1 MKDVEWKAFKIDELF
16 EISATKSGIDKNKL
30 NTKTGNIPYIT
41 RTDLNN
47 GINMFVSERQLCG
60 HNIDDGNVIT
70 IGLDT
75 QTVFYQERQ
84 FYTGQNIQILKN
96 EYLNKNIASFIIPLL
111 KLQLRKFNWGGNGAT
126 LGRLRRSNVIL
137 PSKNGK
143 PDYEFMQKYVLN
155 NKEKQNQ
162 KLIRYYQ
169 QKIDNIILEEDISS
183 LENVEWKEFRIGEI
197 CDIKSGLRL
206 TKKNQQDGSIP
217 FIGASDSDNGV
228 TGFISNINDS
238 MDKNLLGVN
247 YNGNVVHSFYH
258 PYTCIFS
265 DDVKRLHLKKK
276 NLENKETYLF
286 IKQIILQQQEKYA
299 YGYKFN
305 TSRMKRQIIL
315 LPVDDA
321 GSPNWAYMESYI
333 KNIEAKQIRKIL
345 RYLTYTY
352 V

>member
-1 MKDVEWKAFKIDELF
+1 MKDVEWKAFKVGKVF
-16 EISATKSGIDKNKL
+16 EVSGTVTTHPRYLKRNGKTPRITCAATNNGLDDIYDNEATEMGDVLTVDSATDGVIFYQPYNFIATDHVEKISIKGKQKM
-30 NTKTGNIPYIT
+30 TK
-41 RTDLNN
+41 
-47 GINMFVSERQLCG
+47 E
-60 HNIDDGNVIT
+60 
-70 IGLDT
+70 IGLFLKT
-75 QTVFYQERQ
+75 NIEKAKSNKYGYGYKFSQTRIKKQYILLPIDSQGNPNWQ
-84 FYTGQNIQILKN
+84 FME
-96 EYLNKNIASFIIPLL
+96 EYIK
-111 KLQLRKFNWGGNGAT
+111 Q
-126 LGRLRRSNVIL
+126 
-137 PSKNGK
+137 
-143 PDYEFMQKYVLN
+143 
-155 NKEKQNQ
+155 KEKKQAKMIVKYYTE
-162 KLIRYYQ
+162 KLV
-169 QKIDNIILEEDISS
+169 NICRGGGTKSS
-183 LENVEWKEFRIGEI
+183 LESVEWKEFRIGEI

-206 TKKNQQDGSIP
+206 TKNNQQDGSIP

-305 TSRMKRQIIL
+305 SSRMKRQIIL

-345 RYLTYTY
+345 RHLTYTY